1 MADKNLIFSIV
12 FGSILL
18 LMVVLF
24 IMIFV
29 SWYDKRKASHNQEVN
44 VMKANFEKTLLQ
56 SQLEIQE
63 QTLKNIS
70 QEIHDNVGQV
80 LTLAKLN
87 LATTVVTNGSAAEN
101 IKTTQQL
108 IAKAIND
115 LRDLS
120 RSLNTDYVEEMGFVR
135 SVEYELELLKK
146 TGTIETLLTIEGKK
160 VKLEQQKE
168 LILFRIVQE
177 AIHNIMKHAEAKTI
191 EVAIQFMNETI
202 SIFVKDDGRGFD
214 VSPLN
219 DEGNRV
225 FGLGLRNMH
234 NRATLIGAKFSV
246 TSILQQGTEVYISLP
261 INGDTDERAT
271 KN

>member
-1 MADKNLIFSIV
+1 V
-12 FGSILL
+12 
-18 LMVVLF
+18 
-24 IMIFV
+24 
-29 SWYDKRKASHNQEVN
+29 Q
-44 VMKANFEKTLLQ
+44 
-56 SQLEIQE
+56 
-63 QTLKNIS
+63 
-70 QEIHDNVGQV
+70 
-80 LTLAKLN
+80 
-87 LATTVVTNGSAAEN
+87 
-101 IKTTQQL
+101 
-108 IAKAIND
+108 
-115 LRDLS
+115 
-120 RSLNTDYVEEMGFVR
+120 EMGLVR

-177 AIHNIMKHAEAKTI
+177 AIHNIMKHAEAKKIT
-191 EVAIQFMNETI
+191 VTIQFTASDL
-202 SIFVKDDGRGFD
+202 SIRVTDDGKGFD
-214 VSPLN
+214 VSTLN